1 MKIAFIAPYEE
12 LTDLVKKISKE
23 MNIKVDAF
31 TGSFE
36 DAATMAMKLEAS
48 GYEILIS
55 RGATYKHI
63 RNSVKIPIVNCH
75 TTSFDILYAIF
86 DAIQYLN
93 NNRTIGLILP
103 KDLEIKGEEIS
114 KIFDINLIYKV
125 SYEQVSETKIMVQ
138 ETIEKGAEV
147 IIGGISTVA
156 YAEELGKK
164 GVLLKT
170 SLETA
175 REAIDSAVQ
184 IYNISRKR
192 MMETERLNNILK
204 FSYEGIMVADE
215 NGVVT
220 FFNPAAEKI
229 FDIEGKDIIGE
240 RADKFIP
247 TTKLI
252 EVVQTGRAQLSQIQK
267 VKNNSILTN
276 RIPIK
281 VKGKVEGA
289 VATFQEISKIQDY
302 EKMIRSELYKKG
314 LTANYT
320 FYDYI
325 GENKEVKEQIAKA
338 KIYAKTNSTV
348 LIIGES
354 GTGKEILAQ
363 SIHNASDRNNNPFVA
378 VNCSAI
384 PENLLESELFGYE
397 EGAFSGAKRAEKLVS
412 LNLLIQA
419 LFY

>member
-1 MKIAFIAPYEE
+1 
-12 LTDLVKKISKE
+12 
-23 MNIKVDAF
+23 
-31 TGSFE
+31 
-36 DAATMAMKLEAS
+36 
-48 GYEILIS
+48 
-55 RGATYKHI
+55 
-63 RNSVKIPIVNCH
+63 
-75 TTSFDILYAIF
+75 
-86 DAIQYLN
+86 
-93 NNRTIGLILP
+93 
-103 KDLEIKGEEIS
+103 
-114 KIFDINLIYKV
+114 
-125 SYEQVSETKIMVQ
+125 
-138 ETIEKGAEV
+138 
-147 IIGGISTVA
+147 
-156 YAEELGKK
+156 
-164 GVLLKT
+164 
-170 SLETA
+170 
-175 REAIDSAVQ
+175 
-184 IYNISRKR
+184 
-192 MMETERLNNILK
+192 METERLNNILK

-397 EGAFSGAKRAEKLVS
+397 EEIGRASCRERV
-412 LNLLIQA
+412 
-419 LFY
+419 

>member
-1 MKIAFIAPYEE
+1 MLFR
-12 LTDLVKKISKE
+12 S
-23 MNIKVDAF
+23 
-31 TGSFE
+31 
-36 DAATMAMKLEAS
+36 
-48 GYEILIS
+48 
-55 RGATYKHI
+55 
-63 RNSVKIPIVNCH
+63 
-75 TTSFDILYAIF
+75 
-86 DAIQYLN
+86 
-93 NNRTIGLILP
+93 
-103 KDLEIKGEEIS
+103 
-114 KIFDINLIYKV
+114 
-125 SYEQVSETKIMVQ
+125 
-138 ETIEKGAEV
+138 
-147 IIGGISTVA
+147 
-156 YAEELGKK
+156 
-164 GVLLKT
+164 
-170 SLETA
+170 
-175 REAIDSAVQ
+175 
-184 IYNISRKR
+184 
-192 MMETERLNNILK
+192 
-204 FSYEGIMVADE
+204 
-215 NGVVT
+215 
-220 FFNPAAEKI
+220 
-229 FDIEGKDIIGE
+229 
-240 RADKFIP
+240 

-397 EGAFSGAKRAEKLVS
+397 EGAFSGAKKGGKVGLFELAHTGTILLDEIGNMP
-412 LNLLIQA
+412 LNLQARLLRVLQEKEIWRLGSDRSIKVDVRVIASTNDNLFEMVKRGDFRRDLYFRLNVLKLEPMPLRERKDDIELIFNYYINKYSKTHISIDEELMHKIKDYVWPGNVRELQNFVERVCLLNGYVPVKRVFEIGRA
-419 LFY
+419 SCRERV